1 MTARWGEPTLEVGAS
16 VEEYGGS
23 VKNLLLMNER
33 GSNFDLFSRAIL
45 DNLALVDQV
54 GLRDDAN

>member
-1 MTARWGEPTLEVGAS
+1 MEVGAL

-45 DNLALVDQV
+45 DNLTLVHQV
-54 GLRDDAN
+54 GLRDDVN